1 MNFIY
6 ITALLV
12 LLFVITYNPSQPAT
26 ETYKKSTSGGCC
38 ANTIYRARDPT
49 QCENAYYQG
58 LQFGYTD
65 YGCPPRVPKVCMGA
79 IIGK

>member
-1 MNFIY
+1 MNFMY
-6 ITALLV
+6 VTALLV
-12 LLFVITYNPSQPAT
+12 LLFVITYNPAPVKS
-26 ETYKKSTSGGCC
+26 ETYQKPAVGCC
-38 ANTIYRARDPT
+38 SNDVYRAREPT

-58 LQFGYTD
+58 LQFGNPN